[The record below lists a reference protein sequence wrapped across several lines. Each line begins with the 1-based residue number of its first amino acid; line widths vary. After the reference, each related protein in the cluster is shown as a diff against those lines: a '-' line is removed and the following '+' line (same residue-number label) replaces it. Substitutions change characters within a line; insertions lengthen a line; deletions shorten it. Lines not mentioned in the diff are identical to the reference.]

1 MLIVGERGSGTRI
14 PYATCPTG
22 SHAARGRP
30 SSFCC
35 VANTLDAGAGRALRD
50 GAIMQPRA
58 RRFGCA
64 ARIDLFA
71 GLIVGQ
77 MRGFSRHLSAIAWPW
92 FNLDAAPA
100 DGKRNVQTLISGP
113 GNECRE
119 L

>member
-1 MLIVGERGSGTRI
+1 
-14 PYATCPTG
+14 
-22 SHAARGRP
+22 
-30 SSFCC
+30 
-35 VANTLDAGAGRALRD
+35 
-50 GAIMQPRA
+50 MQPRA
-58 RRFGCA
+58 RRFGRA

-77 MRGFSRHLSAIAWPW
+77 MPGFSRHLSAIAWPW

-100 DGKRNVQTLISGP
+100 DGKRNEHDPHFGP